1 MNEEYELGKII
12 ATFEMVIN
20 MYENDISIKTIS
32 KVTKLPIA
40 KVREI
45 IKNEGR
51 IKWNGMKNL
60 MKGL

>member
-51 IKWNGMKNL
+51 K
-60 MKGL
+60 